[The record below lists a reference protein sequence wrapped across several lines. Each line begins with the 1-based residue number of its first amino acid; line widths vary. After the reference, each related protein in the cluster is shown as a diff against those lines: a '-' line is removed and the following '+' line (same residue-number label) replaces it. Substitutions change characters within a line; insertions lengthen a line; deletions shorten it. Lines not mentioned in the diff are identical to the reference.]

1 MINNKINNITDQ
13 FYSDEWYTERYVV
26 EEMYSLLNPKEGSTI
41 LCPFDSENSEFV
53 KYAKE
58 NNYNVIYGM
67 RDFCSDNKYKCDY
80 IITNPPFSIKDDVIE
95 YCLKYKV
102 RTCLVLPL
110 DSLGGVRRHELF
122 KKYNSYPHI
131 YIPTRRIDYIGSDL
145 KSKRGACFHSIYM
158 ILNKYKSSKIKL
170 ESEYS

>member
-1 MINNKINNITDQ
+1 MINNKINNVTDQ
-13 FYSDEWYTERYVV
+13 FYSDEWYTERYIV

-67 RDFCSDNKYKCDY
+67 RDFCDDNKIYDCDY

-95 YCLKYKV
+95 RALKYKI
-102 RTCLVLPL
+102 RTCFVLPL
-110 DSLGGVRRHELF
+110 DSLGGG
-122 KKYNSYPHI
+122 KA
-131 YIPTRRIDYIGSDL
+131 TRII
-145 KSKRGACFHSIYM
+145 
-158 ILNKYKSSKIKL
+158 
-170 ESEYS
+170 

>member
-1 MINNKINNITDQ
+1 MINNKINNVTDQ

-26 EEMYSLLNPKEGSTI
+26 EEMYSLLNPREGSTI

-58 NNYNVIYGM
+58 NNYNVIYDI

-102 RTCLVLPL
+102 STCLVLPL
-110 DSLGGVRRHELF
+110 DSLGG
-122 KKYNSYPHI
+122 
-131 YIPTRRIDYIGSDL
+131 G
-145 KSKRGACFHSIYM
+145 
-158 ILNKYKSSKIKL
+158 
-170 ESEYS
+170 

>member
-1 MINNKINNITDQ
+1 MINNKINNVTDQ

-58 NNYNVIYGM
+58 NNYNVIYGI
-67 RDFCSDNKYKCDY
+67 RDFCDDNKIYDCDY

-95 YCLKYKV
+95 RALKYNI
-102 RTCLVLPL
+102 RTCFVLPL
-110 DSLGGVRRHELF
+110 DSLGGG
-122 KKYNSYPHI
+122 KA
-131 YIPTRRIDYIGSDL
+131 TRII
-145 KSKRGACFHSIYM
+145 
-158 ILNKYKSSKIKL
+158 
-170 ESEYS
+170 

>member
-58 NNYNVIYGM
+58 NNYNVIYDI

-95 YCLKYKV
+95 RALKYNI
-102 RTCLVLPL
+102 RTCFVLPL
-110 DSLGGVRRHELF
+110 DSLGGG
-122 KKYNSYPHI
+122 KA
-131 YIPTRRIDYIGSDL
+131 TRII
-145 KSKRGACFHSIYM
+145 
-158 ILNKYKSSKIKL
+158 
-170 ESEYS
+170 